1 MKTIRR
7 FFWDVCDYANPRYM
21 LIFVASAKILDIL
34 GDSYWVDSL
43 DYSDFLRG

>member
-1 MKTIRR
+1 MIKIRR
-7 FFWDVCDYANPRYM
+7 FLWDVCDYAAPRYM

-34 GDSYWVDSL
+34 GDSYWVESL